1 VKLWEM
7 CSADYEYAMESGCL
21 SVKCNVRE
29 KDGETN
35 EEEEEDHIFP
45 YLGTAELKE
54 KMTLI
59 KSVAA
64 EFVGVIFLVL
74 IGCGSSVGGDSTETS
89 VQVDDQSRTIRVSLC
104 FGFIVTT
111 LSQILGHVS
120 GCHINPSVTLALVIG
135 RKMGMV
141 KGAIY
146 VVAQCLGAMVGAGFL
161 SAAVTDDVRGA
172 LEMGVT
178 KVNTKITTGQAVSI
192 EMFITMILVM
202 VVFATANDKPSPAT
216 VKVPAP
222 LALGVSISTCHMF
235 AVPLTGASMNP
246 ARSLGPAV
254 VLGQF
259 EHHWV
264 YWVGP
269 LLGGFLGAVLY
280 QVCISTSQG
289 DPVEEKKAKK
299 VSRIG
304 EFFKKQRTREQYS
317 PPYQKSPA
325 TAIRSNYLVYTQ
337 E

>member
-1 VKLWEM
+1 M

-35 EEEEEDHIFP
+35 EDEEEDHIFP

-54 KMTLI
+54 KKTLI
-59 KSVAA
+59 KSVTS
-64 EFVGVIFLVL
+64 EFVGAIFLVM
-74 IGCGSSVGGDSTETS
+74 IGCGSSVGGDELETS
-89 VQVDDQSRTIRVSLC
+89 LQVDDQSKIVRVSLC
-104 FGFIVTT
+104 FGFILST
-111 LSQILGHVS
+111 LSLILGPVS
-120 GCHINPSVTLALVIG
+120 GCHINPSVTLSLVTA

-146 VVAQCLGAMVGAGFL
+146 VVAQCLGAMAGAGIL
-161 SAAVTDDVRGA
+161 SGAVADRVRGA
-172 LEMGVT
+172 LDMGVT
-178 KVNTKITTGQAVSI
+178 KVSTNITLGQAVCI
-192 EMFITMILVM
+192 EMFITMILVL
-202 VVFATANDKPSPAT
+202 VVFATINDNTNNVT

-222 LALGVSISTCHMF
+222 LALGLAVSTCHMF
-235 AVPLTGASMNP
+235 AMPLTGASMNP
-246 ARSLGPAV
+246 ARSLGPAL

-259 EHHWV
+259 ENHWV

-280 QVCISTSQG
+280 QVCISTNQG
-289 DPVEEKKAKK
+289 GHREEKRAKK

-317 PPYQKSPA
+317 PPYQKSPT
-325 TAIRSNYLVYTQ
+325 TAIRSNYLVYSQ